1 MTDPVPLI
9 ETTPTQASMPMR
21 HGGRLASRA
30 STCPRDHFHDC
41 TTFIVPHHVKRIL
54 ADIDTDHGDCRIELV
69 WHGVL
74 LVFGAPFQL
83 PLLAG
88 PEHGRTIPL
97 PDLGLADAMASLRAV
112 APGAQLDF
120 AAHDH
125 TIKLEIPRLAT

>member
-1 MTDPVPLI
+1 MIAPRLSC
-9 ETTPTQASMPMR
+9 PT
-21 HGGRLASRA
+21 
-30 STCPRDHFHDC
+30 
-41 TTFIVPHHVKRIL
+41 HVKRIL

-97 PDLGLADAMASLRAV
+97 ADIGGLVLLRCTGLTCYTRPVILGLGVS
-112 APGAQLDF
+112 P
-120 AAHDH
+120 
-125 TIKLEIPRLAT
+125 

>member
-1 MTDPVPLI
+1 
-9 ETTPTQASMPMR
+9 MPMR
-21 HGGRLASRA
+21 HGGRLTSRA

-97 PDLGLADAMASLRAV
+97 ADMCSFWLRNVFTCANVLARADEV
-112 APGAQLDF
+112 
-120 AAHDH
+120 
-125 TIKLEIPRLAT
+125 IE

>member
-1 MTDPVPLI
+1 
-9 ETTPTQASMPMR
+9 MPMR

-97 PDLGLADAMASLRAV
+97 ADIAGLEISQCSAVACAIVWVAAQEGLA
-112 APGAQLDF
+112 
-120 AAHDH
+120 
-125 TIKLEIPRLAT
+125 PRLDSERFRSGSRTLLAVL